1 MLSRRFLT
9 GLNALFDRIE
19 NSFRFNDYFQ
29 SSTIVFFF
37 FSSPKYL
44 NSNIEKSLLKLFSIL
59 KDKKKNRCMFENSL
73 NMCVTKNYFF
83 FSRIV
88 CKVFHAQ
95 TIWWLG
101 INGEFFPDISRFVS
115 LARLSC
121 IVEDKSGASCVQI
134 GQTACIIR
142 ES

>member
-59 KDKKKNRCMFENSL
+59 KDKKKIDACSKIRSEYVCYEKL
-73 NMCVTKNYFF
+73 FF
-83 FSRIV
+83 FFTNSM
-88 CKVFHAQ
+88 
-95 TIWWLG
+95 
-101 INGEFFPDISRFVS
+101 
-115 LARLSC
+115 
-121 IVEDKSGASCVQI
+121 
-134 GQTACIIR
+134 
-142 ES
+142 